1 MSAQPFCHFEKERGQ
16 KMIDIHSHILP
27 EMDDGSRSVEESK
40 KMLDSF
46 WEQGVEA
53 VVATPHFYIDETSV
67 EDFLKKRE
75 SCKEKL
81 ILGLGNTK
89 RPKIVLGAEVQFFPE
104 IYSMDR
110 AEDLCISGTGYML
123 VEMPFD
129 EWNKYTYR
137 TLEKLYTA
145 KGITPIIA
153 HVERYLDFQKETDVE
168 IVKKLK
174 DVHAL
179 IQINTSF
186 LTSGKTRRKALNL
199 VKKGLVNFLGT
210 DAHNTE
216 SRPPQLRLGFD
227 EIYKKLGDEGI
238 AALAYWGEKLM
249 NKMTTI

>member
-1 MSAQPFCHFEKERGQ
+1 MSAQPFCHFERERGQ

-27 EMDDGSRSVEESK
+27 EMDDGSKSVEESK

-53 VVATPHFYIDETSV
+53 VVATPHFYIGETSV

-75 SCKEKL
+75 NCKEKL
-81 ILGLGNTK
+81 ILALGDEE
-89 RPKIVLGAEVQFFPE
+89 RPGIALGAEVQFFPE
-104 IYSMDR
+104 LYSMDR

-129 EWNKYTYR
+129 EWNKYTYV

-153 HVERYLDFQKETDVE
+153 HVERYLDFQKDSDIE
-168 IVKKLK
+168 IVKRLK
-174 DVHAL
+174 EVHAL
-179 IQINTSF
+179 IQMNTSF
-186 LTSGKTRRKALNL
+186 LISGKTRRKALNL

-216 SRPPQLRLGFD
+216 SRPPELRVGFD
-227 EIYKKLGDEGI
+227 EIYKKLGDAGI
-238 AALAYWGEKLM
+238 DALAYWGEKLM